1 MAGDKYISVGKK
13 VNGFSFANLGLF
25 TGFADGIY
33 NAVYSL
39 VILEIFKSS
48 AIVGIYVAIYSVFC
62 FLVGLF
68 ANEILRM
75 FSKVRVFYFALLMMA
90 VCYAMMSF
98 SILPRTFI
106 ILDYTT
112 GIAITLSSMLIP
124 LFMSD
129 FSKKIGMARL
139 NSRYHLWLNV
149 GALFAPTVAV
159 FIANQFGNRAAFFG
173 SAVMYLIAWTVFKYF
188 KIVQED
194 KYVRAVNPRRT
205 MRALWKN
212 TMEFFRVPGM
222 MRAYLVNFGYYSLR
236 AMRVLYVP
244 ILVIENGFDKDALGW
259 VLTLGIV
266 PYLLLSEFM
275 GRVVRRTGKT
285 IWMVLGFG
293 SFAALS
299 GLATFI
305 TGVPLLAIFVAWQ
318 VSGALME
325 SVHDLLFFDGTT
337 VAQQSKYYG
346 VFRTS
351 VNLPNIIAPMLA
363 AAVISLFGTTAAVWT
378 VTVFV
383 GAFSL
388 LVLVEKKNNK
398 IR

>member
-1 MAGDKYISVGKK
+1 MAQDRYISVNKN
-13 VNGFSFANLGLF
+13 VSGFSFANLGLF

-39 VILEIFKSS
+39 VLLEIFRSS
-48 AIVGIYVAIYSVFC
+48 AVVGLYVALYSVFC
-62 FLVGLF
+62 FVVGLF
-68 ANEILRM
+68 ANEILRQ
-75 FSKVRVFYFALLMMA
+75 FSKVRVFYFVMLMLA

-112 GIAITLSSMLIP
+112 GIAITLVGVLIP

-129 FSKKIGMARL
+129 FSKNIGMARL

-149 GALFAPTVAV
+149 GALFAPMVAV
-159 FIANQFGNRAAFFG
+159 AIANAFGNRAAFFA
-173 SAVMYLIAWTVFKYF
+173 SAVIYLLGWGAFKYF
-188 KIVQED
+188 RIVQED
-194 KYVRAVNPRRT
+194 KHIKPVNPRKT
-205 MRALWKN
+205 FKALWKN
-212 TMEFFRVPGM
+212 TVAFFKVDGM
-222 MRAYLVNFGYYSLR
+222 LRAYLVNFGYYSLR

-244 ILVIENGFDKDALGW
+244 ILVIENGFDKDTLGW
-259 VLTLGIV
+259 VLTLGII
-266 PYLLLSEFM
+266 PYLLLSEAM
-275 GRVVRRTGKT
+275 GRAARRFGKT
-285 IWMVLGFG
+285 IWLVLGFG

-325 SVHDLLFFDGTT
+325 SVHDLLFFDGTKKS
-337 VAQQSKYYG
+337 QQTKYYG

-351 VNLPNIIAPMLA
+351 SNLPNIFAPMLG
-363 AAVISLFGTTAAVWT
+363 AAVIAMFGTTAAVWG
-378 VTVFV
+378 VTAVVGVF
-383 GAFSL
+383 SI
-388 LVLVEKKNNK
+388 LVLVARK
-398 IR
+398 

>member
-1 MAGDKYISVGKK
+1 MAGDKYISVHRG
-13 VNGFSFANLGLF
+13 VNGFSFANLGFF

-48 AIVGIYVAIYSVFC
+48 AVVGVYVAIYSVFC

-68 ANEILRM
+68 ANEIFRM
-75 FSKVRVFYFALLMMA
+75 FSKVRVFYFVMLMMA

-112 GIAITLSSMLIP
+112 GIAITLVGVLIP

-129 FSKKIGMARL
+129 FSKNIGMARL
-139 NSRYHLWLNV
+139 NSRYHLWMNI

-159 FIANQFGNRAAFFG
+159 LIANRFDNRAAFFG
-173 SAVMYLIAWTVFKYF
+173 SALIYFAGWCLFKYF
-188 KIVQED
+188 RIVQQD
-194 KYVRAVNPRRT
+194 KQIKPVNPRKT
-205 MRALWKN
+205 IRALWKN
-212 TMEFFRVPGM
+212 AQEFFHLPGM
-222 MRAYLVNFGYYSLR
+222 LRAYLVNFGYYSLR

-244 ILVIENGFDKDALGW
+244 IMVIENGFSTDTLGL

-266 PYLLLSEFM
+266 PYLVLSELM
-275 GRVVRRTGKT
+275 GRAVRRYGKN
-285 IWMVLGFG
+285 IWLMLGFG
-293 SFAALS
+293 SFMGLS
-299 GLATFI
+299 AIATFV

-325 SVHDLLFFDGTT
+325 SVHDLLFFDGTKKT
-337 VAQQSKYYG
+337 QQTKYYG

-351 VNLPNIIAPMLA
+351 VNLPNIIAPMVGA
-363 AAVISLFGTTAAVWT
+363 GAIALFGSTSAVWV

-383 GAFSL
+383 AAFSL
-388 LVLVEKKNNK
+388 LILAEKKK
-398 IR
+398 Q

>member
-1 MAGDKYISVGKK
+1 MARDRYISVGRK
-13 VNGFSFANLGLF
+13 VNGFSFANLGFF

-33 NAVYSL
+33 NAVYAL

-48 AIVGIYVAIYSVFC
+48 AVVGVYVAIYSVFC

-75 FSKVRVFYFALLMMA
+75 FSKARVFYFALLMMA

-149 GALFAPTVAV
+149 GALFAPMVAV
-159 FIANQFGNRAAFFG
+159 FIANHFGNRAAFFG
-173 SAVMYLIAWTVFKYF
+173 SAVMYLIAWTAFKYF

-194 KYVRAVNPRRT
+194 KQVRAVKPNRT
-205 MRALWKN
+205 VRALWKN
-212 TMEFFRVPGM
+212 TMEFFQVPGM

-275 GRVVRRTGKT
+275 GRVVRKTGKT

-293 SFAALS
+293 SFALLS
-299 GLATFI
+299 AAAMFV
-305 TGVPLLAIFVAWQ
+305 TGVPLLVIFVAWQ

-351 VNLPNIIAPMLA
+351 VNLPNVIAPMLA

-388 LVLVEKKNNK
+388 LVLVEKK
-398 IR
+398 R

>member
-1 MAGDKYISVGKK
+1 MAADRYISVGKK

-39 VILEIFKSS
+39 VLLEIFRSS

-62 FLVGLF
+62 LLVGLF

-75 FSKVRVFYFALLMMA
+75 FSKARVFYFALLMMA
-90 VCYAMMSF
+90 ICYAMMGF
-98 SILPRTFI
+98 SILPRTFV

-112 GIAITLSSMLIP
+112 GIAITLVGMLIP

-129 FSKKIGMARL
+129 FSKNIGMARL
-139 NSRYHLWLNV
+139 NSRYHLWMNV
-149 GALFAPTVAV
+149 GALFAPAVAV
-159 FIANQFGNRAAFFG
+159 FIANHFGNRAAFFG
-173 SAVMYLIAWTVFKYF
+173 SASIYLIAWSVFKYY

-194 KYVRAVNPRRT
+194 KHVRAVNPRKT
-205 MRALWKN
+205 VRALWKN
-212 TMEFFRVPGM
+212 MLEFFRLPGM

-236 AMRVLYVP
+236 EMRVLYVP
-244 ILVIENGFDKDALGW
+244 ILVIENGFDKDTLGW

-266 PYLLLSEFM
+266 PYLLLSEFI

-285 IWMVLGFG
+285 IWLVLGFG
-293 SFAALS
+293 SFAVLS
-299 GLATFI
+299 AAAMFV

-325 SVHDLLFFDGTT
+325 SVHDLLFFDGTNK
-337 VAQQSKYYG
+337 AQQSKYYG

-351 VNLPNIIAPMLA
+351 SNLPNVIAPMLA
-363 AAVISLFGTTAAVWT
+363 AVVISLFGMTAAVWV
-378 VTVFV
+378 VTVFI

-388 LVLVEKKNNK
+388 LVLVEKKK
-398 IR
+398 

>member
-1 MAGDKYISVGKK
+1 MARDRYISVGRK
-13 VNGFSFANLGLF
+13 VNGFSFANLGFF

-33 NAVYSL
+33 NAVYAL

-62 FLVGLF
+62 FFVGLF

-75 FSKVRVFYFALLMMA
+75 FSKARVFYFALLMMA

-159 FIANQFGNRAAFFG
+159 FIANHFGNRAAFFG
-173 SAVMYLIAWTVFKYF
+173 SAVMYLIAWTAFKYF

-194 KYVRAVNPRRT
+194 KQVRAVNPNRT
-205 MRALWKN
+205 VRALWKN

-275 GRVVRRTGKT
+275 GRIVRKTGKT

-293 SFAALS
+293 SFAVLS
-299 GLATFI
+299 GAAMFV
-305 TGVPLLAIFVAWQ
+305 TGVPLLVIFVAWQ

-337 VAQQSKYYG
+337 AAQQSKYYG

-351 VNLPNIIAPMLA
+351 VNLPNVIAPMLA

-388 LVLVEKKNNK
+388 LVLVEKK
-398 IR
+398 R

>member
-1 MAGDKYISVGKK
+1 MAGDRYISVGER

-25 TGFADGIY
+25 TGFADGVY

-48 AIVGIYVAIYSVFC
+48 AIVGVYVAIYSVFC
-62 FLVGLF
+62 FIVGLF

-75 FSKVRVFYFALLMMA
+75 FSKARIFYFSLLMMA

-98 SILPRTFI
+98 SILPRTFV

-129 FSKKIGMARL
+129 FSKNIGMARL

-159 FIANQFGNRAAFFG
+159 LIANHFGNRAAFFG
-173 SAVMYLIAWTVFKYF
+173 SAVIYLIAWSVFKYF
-188 KIVQED
+188 RIVQED
-194 KYVRAVNPRRT
+194 KSLHAVNPRKT
-205 MRALWKN
+205 VRALWKN
-212 TMEFFRVPGM
+212 TVEFFKLPGM

-244 ILVIENGFDKDALGW
+244 ILVIEAGFDKDVLGW

-266 PYLLLSEFM
+266 PYLVLSEFM
-275 GRVVRRTGKT
+275 GRAVRRFGKT

-293 SFAALS
+293 SFAVLS
-299 GLATFI
+299 AAAMFATGI
-305 TGVPLLAIFVAWQ
+305 PLLAIFVAWQ

-337 VAQQSKYYG
+337 KSQQSKYYG

-351 VNLPNIIAPMLA
+351 VNLPNVIAPMLA
-363 AAVISLFGTTAAVWT
+363 AAVISLFGMTSAVWV
-378 VTVFV
+378 VTVFI

-388 LVLVEKKNNK
+388 LVLVEKK
-398 IR
+398 R

>member
-1 MAGDKYISVGKK
+1 MARDKYISVRKS
-13 VNGFSFANLGLF
+13 VSGFSFANLGLF

-39 VILEIFKSS
+39 VLLEIFKSS
-48 AIVGIYVAIYSVFC
+48 AVVGIYVAIYSVFC
-62 FLVGLF
+62 FVVGLF
-68 ANEILRM
+68 ANEILRV
-75 FSKVRVFYFALLMMA
+75 FSKVRVFFFALLMMA
-90 VCYAMMSF
+90 ICYAMMSF
-98 SILPRTFI
+98 SILPRTFV

-129 FSKKIGMARL
+129 FSKNIGMARL

-149 GALFAPTVAV
+149 GALFAPMLAVWVADL
-159 FIANQFGNRAAFFG
+159 FGNRAAFFA
-173 SAVMYLIAWTVFKYF
+173 SAVIYLIAWSVFKYF

-194 KYVRAVNPRRT
+194 KQIKPVNPRKT
-205 MRALWKN
+205 FRALWKN
-212 TMEFFRVPGM
+212 TVQFFRVPGM
-222 MRAYLVNFGYYSLR
+222 VRAYLVNFGYYSLR

-244 ILVIENGFDKDALGW
+244 ILVVENGFDKDVLGW

-275 GRVVRRTGKT
+275 GRAVRRFGKT
-285 IWMVLGFG
+285 IWLMLGFG
-293 SFAALS
+293 SFALLS
-299 GLATFI
+299 AVATI
-305 TGVPLLAIFVAWQ
+305 VTGVPLLVIFVAWQ

-325 SVHDLLFFDGTT
+325 SVHDLLFFDGMGR
-337 VAQQSKYYG
+337 AKQAKYYG

-351 VNLPNIIAPMLA
+351 SNLPNVIAPMLA
-363 AAVISLFGTTAAVWT
+363 AVVISLFGTTSAVWV

-388 LVLVEKKNNK
+388 LILPEKK
-398 IR
+398 R